1 LTAEQAATL
10 IGNLL
15 AVDDLPQQIRDLTIE
30 RAGGNPLYVEEII
43 RTLIE
48 SGLVKREENSG
59 RWRATADSAALSL
72 PDTIGGLILARLDRL
87 DEPEKRVLRRAAV
100 IGRSFRVRLL
110 EALEP
115 TEDLGP
121 VLERLA
127 ANDIIVERRRSPDLE
142 LMFKHVLIQE
152 TVYASILRR
161 QRRELHA
168 QVARAIEATYGDRIG
183 EFVGA
188 LASHYARAEH
198 WDEALA
204 YLEQA
209 GDQAGSVAADV
220 EAVERYRDAM
230 SAYET
235 TGRAPP
241 LQIASLE
248 RKLGEA
254 LFRRGDHVQAIMS
267 LRRALARLNASLPSS
282 RAATIRAIA
291 IQILVQAG
299 HLAAPW
305 SIRRPRSDIDPIV
318 QERSRAYQLLAWIDY
333 YSSDN
338 LRQLLITLLSL
349 NEGERTGHLPG
360 INQGS
365 LGVGIACDVLGF
377 KRLASRYHRHNV
389 KIAEATA
396 DPIAIGYAYFGL
408 AYHDHGIGRW
418 DDAEVHWG
426 RGADAFWRTRDLRR
440 WGVSSWGVA
449 LSQWRR
455 GNPAG
460 TREIAGRMLQV
471 ADEGADHVLR
481 GWGLFVLGRS
491 QWSTG
496 DDEGALESLRESVA
510 ILRPVPDRQI
520 LVRSLGDVGF
530 CLLRRGDLIGATA
543 ALEEVGL
550 IIADHQVR
558 GYHAL
563 PLVWLVEAYLEHLE
577 RASVSERGLWR
588 AKVTIALR
596 ALERHARIDPEALP
610 GLHRLRGRLAW
621 LDGRPADAGAEW
633 RTGIAAAERLRFIP
647 EMAWTYAESG
657 WWLSDR
663 EHLDRAAALFDRMGW
678 RGELER
684 STAKRM
690 AARRA

>member
-1 LTAEQAATL
+1 
-10 IGNLL
+10 
-15 AVDDLPQQIRDLTIE
+15 VR
-30 RAGGNPLYVEEII
+30 
-43 RTLIE
+43 
-48 SGLVKREENSG
+48 REESTG
-59 RWRATADSAALSL
+59 RWRATADSAALAL

-87 DEPEKRVLRRAAV
+87 DEPEKRVLRHAAV

-110 EALEP
+110 RALEP
-115 TEDLGP
+115 GEDLDRI
-121 VLERLA
+121 LERLA
-127 ANDIIVERRRSPDLE
+127 TDDILVERRRSPDLE

-152 TVYASILRR
+152 TVYGSILRR

-168 QVARAIEATYGDRIG
+168 QVARAIEATYGDRLD

-188 LASHYARAEH
+188 LASHYARAEQ

-204 YLEQA
+204 YLERA
-209 GDQAGSVAADV
+209 GDQAGSVAADA

-254 LFRRGDHVQAIMS
+254 LFRRGEHVQAILS
-267 LRRALARLNASLPSS
+267 LRRALARLDASLPTS
-282 RAATIRAIA
+282 RAAMIRAIA
-291 IQILVQAG
+291 GQILVQAG
-299 HLAAPW
+299 HVATPW
-305 SIRRPRSDIDPIV
+305 SVRRPRSDVDPTI

-338 LRQLLITLLSL
+338 LRQMLITLLSL
-349 NEGERTGHLPG
+349 NEGERTGHLPA

-365 LGVGIACDVLGF
+365 LGIGIACDVLGL
-377 KRLASRYHRHNV
+377 KRLASRYHRRNV
-389 KIAEATA
+389 RIAEAAA

-418 DDAEVHWG
+418 DDGLVHWG
-426 RGADAFWRTRDLRR
+426 RGADAFWTTRDLRR

-449 LSQWRR
+449 LMKWRR
-455 GNPAG
+455 GDPAG
-460 TREIAGRMLQV
+460 TREIAERMLQV
-471 ADEGADHVLR
+471 ADEGADNVLR
-481 GWGLFVLGRS
+481 GWGLFVLGRA

-496 DDEGALESLRESVA
+496 DDDGALASLRESAA

-520 LVRSLGDVGF
+520 LLRSLGDLGF

-543 ALEEVGL
+543 ALEEVAE
-550 IIADHQVR
+550 IIADHRVR

-563 PLVWLVEAYLEHLE
+563 PLIWLLEAYLEHLE
-577 RASVSERGLWR
+577 RASASERGLWH
-588 AKVTIALR
+588 AKVKNALR
-596 ALERHARIDPEALP
+596 AVERQARIDPEALP
-610 GLHRLRGRLAW
+610 GLHRLRGRLEW
-621 LDGRPADAGAEW
+621 LEGRRANAEAEW
-633 RTGIAAAERLRFIP
+633 RKSIGSGERLRFIP
-647 EMAWTYAESG
+647 ELAWTYAETG

-663 EHLDRAAALFDRMGW
+663 EHLDRAAALFDGMGW
-678 RGELER
+678 PGELER
-684 STAKRM
+684 SNAKRM
-690 AARRA
+690 SARRA